1 MVRSPRDDQPEE
13 SMMARALLHFIVIV
27 ATFLLLAHVVP
38 GFYVSGWGAAVL
50 AALVLGLVNAILRPI
65 LMLLSLPLLLIT
77 LGLFWFVLN
86 ALLLIFV
93 AFIVPGFSFNGFMPA
108 LIGSVVLAAV
118 NLIWGMVARAGR
130 DDD

>member
-1 MVRSPRDDQPEE
+1 
-13 SMMARALLHFIVIV
+13 MAKALLHFIVIV
-27 ATFLLLAHVVP
+27 ATFLLLANVVP

-65 LMLLSLPLLLIT
+65 LMLLSLPLILIT

-86 ALLLIFV
+86 ALLLAFV
-93 AFIVPGFSFNGFMPA
+93 AFIVPGFSFNGFTPA

-118 NLIWGMVARAGR
+118 NLLWGMLARGSR